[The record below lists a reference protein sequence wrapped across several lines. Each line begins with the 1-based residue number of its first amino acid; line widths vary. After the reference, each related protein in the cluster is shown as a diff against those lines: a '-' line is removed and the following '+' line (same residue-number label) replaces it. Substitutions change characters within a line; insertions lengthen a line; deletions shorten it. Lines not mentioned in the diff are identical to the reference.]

1 MLNVSLIVPSYERID
16 QTIQTVNFILNSNGL
31 NKDFLLEIIISDSSP
46 DDKLETVVKEK
57 FSDKVVYIKPERP
70 GIAAN
75 KNAGAKIASHPILI
89 FCDSDM
95 EVELDTI
102 INTINSLR
110 HHKTAGA
117 IGGQV
122 LWKGG
127 TQDGKNDRPRKED
140 RILTID
146 NTNYVEAL
154 YSRYI
159 ATYKDVFWEI
169 GGYDEE
175 VFNMRGEG
183 SDLSI
188 RYWRAGYPL
197 AYDSSII
204 VHHVFDTEGG
214 IIRGV
219 PHPEWGIAKDLL
231 LLAYKYDL
239 SSEDKNFINVVKD
252 NFEKYHEDGY
262 FQIIQGII
270 KNLQFIIDKKP
281 IIDEQKKIIKAK
293 YNFKFLEIFSEKI
306 LFEDCV
312 NKAENQLLKIREK
325 IFHD

>member
-1 MLNVSLIVPSYERID
+1 MVNVSLIVPCYNRID
-16 QTIQTVNFILNSNGL
+16 QTIQTISLLLNSNGL
-31 NKDFLLEIIISDSSP
+31 GKEFLLEIIVSDSSP
-46 DDKLETVVKEK
+46 DNKLEIVVKEK
-57 FSDKVVYIKPERP
+57 FADKIKYIKPEKP

-75 KNAGAKIASHPILI
+75 KNAGAEIASYPILI

-95 EVELDTI
+95 EVEPNTI
-102 INTINSLR
+102 INTINALNKN
-110 HHKTAGA
+110 KTAAA

-122 LWKGG
+122 IWKNGE
-127 TQDGKNDRPRKED
+127 KNATVDRPRKED
-140 RILTID
+140 RMIIIENITYI
-146 NTNYVEAL
+146 EAL
-154 YSRYI
+154 YSRYF
-159 ATYKDVFWEI
+159 ATYKKIFFDV

-197 AYDSSII
+197 VYDPSII

-219 PHPEWGIAKDLL
+219 PHPEWGIAKDLF

-239 SSEDKNFINVVKD
+239 SSKDKNFINVVKA
-252 NFEKYHEDGY
+252 NFEKFHEDGY

-281 IIDEQKKIIKAK
+281 IIDEQKKTMKIK

-312 NKAENQLLKIREK
+312 NKAENQLLKIRGK
-325 IFHD
+325 NFHD